1 MLARAPNS
9 YSTSKNIQ
17 YFSDDFAVSRSG
29 WGDGSLRFRGVDQ
42 RHCPEADRQPCRN
55 KMPWLSNKQIR
66 ARCTRLLV
74 ERTSDAAGTAV
85 EDV

>member
-1 MLARAPNS
+1 
-9 YSTSKNIQ
+9 
-17 YFSDDFAVSRSG
+17 
-29 WGDGSLRFRGVDQ
+29 
-42 RHCPEADRQPCRN
+42 
-55 KMPWLSNKQIR
+55 MPWLSNKQIR